1 MVVLGGWQF
10 LISEVTLYCRCPT
23 GLTLVVPPPREM
35 GGFVDSV
42 EKSTRDATILNLNP
56 LFFWCAGLL
65 PHCPANAQRER
76 CPPRPIQGSGFRV
89 QGSGFRFQVSGFRV
103 QGSGFRVRGS
113 EFRVQGSG
121 FRVQGSGFRVQVRG
135 SGFKVQGLG
144 YPKTSLPL
152 PWPPF
157 LSCKVFS
164 ATQRTALSLVGD
176 RRGTQLTGVRPPHG
190 ALRTFHRKSI
200 FLHVVNFRALFG
212 AN

>member
-35 GGFVDSV
+35 GGFVDSI

-56 LFFWCAGLL
+56 LFLWCAGLL

-113 EFRVQGSG
+113 EFRVKGSGFRVQGSGFGVQSSGFRVQGSG
-121 FRVQGSGFRVQVRG
+121 FRVQGSGFRFG
-135 SGFKVQGLG
+135 VQGSRFRVWVT
-144 YPKTSLPL
+144 PRPL
-152 PWPPF
+152 CPSPGPPF
-157 LSCKVFS
+157 SRAKSSL
-164 ATQRTALSLVGD
+164 RHNGPLSLWLEIVG
-176 RRGTQLTGVRPPHG
+176 VH
-190 ALRTFHRKSI
+190 
-200 FLHVVNFRALFG
+200 N
-212 AN
+212 